1 MMRGVKTA
9 LVAVASFMSLTVP
22 AFGAVIINSTNSGYN
37 FSVDYAGY
45 VNEAWTDQVSALA
58 DFTFTGLSNSGLT
71 YNFSYTMTNDSIV
84 DSRIRSFG
92 LDTSGTVTSLTATG
106 AYSYTDQNG
115 QFPVGVGRLDLCFIA
130 TGNGS
135 CTGGPGGLSSNPD
148 ETGTGTFAITF
159 SQVMDSVT
167 FDNFAVRFQSINPT
181 VNGSSSGVGI
191 GALVDSGGGGG
202 NPITA
207 PEPGTWLMMLGGFGL
222 IGHAMRRR
230 KGRELLPQIA

>member
-1 MMRGVKTA
+1 M
-9 LVAVASFMSLTVP
+9 AVVSFLSLTVP
-22 AFGAVIINSTNSGYN
+22 AFGAVIINSANSGYN
-37 FSVDYAGY
+37 FSVDYTGY
-45 VNEAWTDQVSALA
+45 VNEAWTNQVSALA
-58 DFTFTGLSNSGLT
+58 DFTFTGVTNNGRT
-71 YNFSYTMTNDSIV
+71 YNFSYSMTNDSIV

-92 LDTSGTVTSLTATG
+92 LDTTGTVESLSATG
-106 AYSYTDQNG
+106 AYSYTEQNG
-115 QFPVGVGRLDLCFIA
+115 QFPVGLGRLDLCFIA

-135 CTGGPGGLSSNPD
+135 CNGGQGGLTSNPD
-148 ETGTGTFAITF
+148 QTGVGTFAITF

-181 VNGSSSGVGI
+181 VNGSSSGIGI
-191 GALVDSGGGGG
+191 GSLVDAGGGG

-230 KGRELLPQIA
+230 KQGVLLPQAA